1 MALTTK
7 GEEGA
12 NINLSKIKDIY
23 HLESL
28 IDTMISDP
36 NHKSSQLFAS
46 ENNHTIF
53 SREKSEEES
62 HARDIKS
69 NLGISIDIRD
79 HALGMRILKPSIL
92 NFISQI
98 YFSSKKLSTNEK
110 IFELTGKFILFF
122 QKERDAI
129 MKATEFSADSPYINY
144 FFKDFLTFALNYN
157 DRMIYKDNNSEY
169 MERDDYMV
177 LTDISKQIY
186 KKIHLLDKKLTEV
199 SVASILK
206 FTKAFAPDLHKEIKI
221 KASDLI
227 RTNSESIHQFSA
239 EDENDQKMA
248 HMYSNF
254 LNEYLNSPELKKE
267 IEKEREALAG
277 SIFNIEKMFPD
288 SFKKNLK
295 FSIEFKDILQKLIS
309 YLQNGIA
316 NKADKNT
323 MMNTLKVL
331 EY

>member
-28 IDTMISDP
+28 IDVMIADP
-36 NHKSSQLFAS
+36 NYKNAQLFAAD
-46 ENNHTIF
+46 NNHTIF
-53 SREKSEEES
+53 SREKSDEES
-62 HARDIKS
+62 HSRDIKS
-69 NLGISIDIRD
+69 NLGISLGISD
-79 HALGMRILKPSIL
+79 HAVGMRILKPSIL
-92 NFISQI
+92 NYISQI

-122 QKERDAI
+122 QKERDVI
-129 MKATEFSADSPYINY
+129 VKSTEFSPDSPYMNY
-144 FFKDFLTFALNYN
+144 FFKDFLNFALNYN

-169 MERDDYMV
+169 AERDDYIILME
-177 LTDISKQIY
+177 ISRQIF
-186 KKIHLLDKKLTEV
+186 KKLPLLEKKLSEV
-199 SVASILK
+199 CIASILK
-206 FTKAFAPDLHKEIKI
+206 FTKAFSSDLYKEVKI
-221 KASDLI
+221 KASDLT
-227 RTNSESIHQFSA
+227 RSNSESIHHYSPD
-239 EDENDQKMA
+239 DETDLKMA

-254 LNEYLNSPELKKE
+254 LNEYLNWPDLKKE

-277 SIFNIEKMFPD
+277 SIFDIEKMFPD
-288 SFKKNLK
+288 SYKKNLK

-316 NKADKNT
+316 NKADKYT

-331 EY
+331 E